1 MTNVEKLTE
10 LGIIGDVRQRL
21 GADDENFTDKDVKDF
36 ADILFDVA
44 NKATAGHMVE
54 PENIDEEKAKS
65 FEQWVEKQRKDS

>member
-1 MTNVEKLTE
+1 M
-10 LGIIGDVRQRL
+10 
-21 GADDENFTDKDVKDF
+21 ENFTDKDVKDF
-36 ADILFDVA
+36 ADKLFDAA